1 MFLGL
6 ERKFFFIPE
15 VNVSD
20 DFLSRIG
27 ELLNVFQM
35 LNHPDI
41 IIKMS
46 L

>member
-6 ERKFFFIPE
+6 ERKFFIPE

-20 DFLSRIG
+20 EFLSRIG

-41 IIKMS
+41 IIKIS
-46 L
+46 S